1 MTSLLYYVRLDWGV
15 GRKRCNDDETGRTE
29 KRDLNAP
36 IVRKLLQC
44 VFLSRLGECKA
55 HWNSFRAIATCV
67 AVETE
72 RPALF

>member
-36 IVRKLLQC
+36 IQNELEHELILSQKLRS
-44 VFLSRLGECKA
+44 VHRSSK
-55 HWNSFRAIATCV
+55 
-67 AVETE
+67 
-72 RPALF
+72 